1 MPPKVSED
9 YKERK
14 RESLLDSALK
24 CFGEKGYH
32 TTTMDDI
39 VSYSKTSKGLIYNYF
54 KSKEE
59 LYLTLMQ
66 ERTNKT
72 FERIDARFEKTT
84 SSTEKIREL
93 FKMYREISLTEQWRD
108 MIRVHM
114 EFWINSARHENLQK
128 IMIDRYKDQYRAFL
142 SNIIEQGKISG
153 EFNNEVH
160 TDTVSSIFWANIDG
174 ICLHYSVVEDDE
186 IYKQQFELAE
196 EMIMNILINKK

>member
-32 TTTMDDI
+32 STTMDDI

-72 FERIDARFEKTT
+72 FERIDARFETTT

-128 IMIDRYKDQYRAFL
+128 IMIHRYKDQYRAFL

-153 EFNNEVH
+153 EFNKDVH

-196 EMIMNILINKK
+196 EMIMNLLINKK